1 MSVTPTM
8 RSRLKFNRPS
18 LRKLAR
24 PPKQRTPL
32 GTDFN
37 AANLPVALSLQHCR
51 DCGSVQY
58 PPREVCGQCLG
69 DRLAWRPTPGTG
81 RLLSRVALHHSLWEY
96 YKRRIVEAPWPVA
109 SVRLDSGVVVFAHL
123 ALESFAAGNSTG
135 VAADTPV
142 QVFTHTDCSL
152 NAVMIAVA
160 ADTPIASRQQ
170 RQAIAAGLGLL
181 EPATKPE
188 GI

>member
-1 MSVTPTM
+1 MSTTPIM
-8 RSRLKFNRPS
+8 QSRLKLNRPS
-18 LRKLAR
+18 LRRLAR

-32 GTDFN
+32 GTAFN

-58 PPREVCGQCLG
+58 PPRELCRQCLG
-69 DRLAWRPTPGTG
+69 DVLVWRPTPGGG
-81 RLLSRVALHHSLWEY
+81 RLVSSIELHHSLWEY
-96 YKRRIVEAPWPVA
+96 FKRRLVEKPWPVA
-109 SVRLDSGVVVFAHL
+109 SVRLDCGVIVFAHL
-123 ALESFAAGNSTG
+123 ALETFGSDTPATL
-135 VAADTPV
+135 AADTPV

-160 ADTPIASRQQ
+160 ATTSVASRSE
-170 RQAIAAGLGLL
+170 RHAIAAGLGLL
-181 EPATKPE
+181 EPAIKPE

>member
-1 MSVTPTM
+1 MSTTPTM
-8 RSRLKFNRPS
+8 QSRLKLNRPS

-37 AANLPVALSLQHCR
+37 AANLPVALALQHCR

-58 PPREVCGQCLG
+58 PPRELCRQCLG
-69 DRLAWRPTPGTG
+69 DALVWRATAGSG
-81 RLLSRVALHHSLWEY
+81 SLVSRVELHHSLWEY
-96 YKRRIVEAPWPVA
+96 FKRRLAEKPWPVA
-109 SVRLDSGVVVFAHL
+109 SVRLDCGVIVFAHL
-123 ALESFAAGNSTG
+123 ALQTFDSEAPGTL
-135 VAADTPV
+135 AADTAV

-160 ADTPIASRQQ
+160 ASTPTASRSQ
-170 RQAIAAGLGLL
+170 RHAIAAGLGLL
-181 EPATKPE
+181 EPAIKPE

>member
-1 MSVTPTM
+1 MSVTQTM
-8 RSRLKFNRPS
+8 RSRLKLNRPS

-58 PPREVCGQCLG
+58 PPREVCAQCLG
-69 DRLAWRPTPGTG
+69 DSLTWRPTAGAG
-81 RLLSRVALHHSLWEY
+81 RLLSRVALHHSLWEF
-96 YKRRIVEAPWPVA
+96 YKRRIADAPWPVA
-109 SVRLDSGVVVFAHL
+109 SVQLDCGVVVFAHL
-123 ALESFAAGNSTG
+123 ALETFAADDAID
-135 VAADTPV
+135 VLADTPV

-160 ADTPIASRQQ
+160 ADTPISGRQQ
-170 RQAIAAGLGLL
+170 RHAIAARLCLL
-181 EPATKPE
+181 EPAMKPE

>member
-1 MSVTPTM
+1 MSTTPTM
-8 RSRLKFNRPS
+8 RSRLKLNRPS

-37 AANLPVALSLQHCR
+37 AANLPVALALQHCR

-58 PPREVCGQCLG
+58 PSRELCQRCLG
-69 DRLAWRPTPGTG
+69 DALVWRPTPGSG
-81 RLLSRVALHHSLWEY
+81 RLVSRIELHHSLWEY
-96 YKRRIVEAPWPVA
+96 FKRRLVEKPWPVA
-109 SVRLDSGVVVFAHL
+109 SVRLDCGAIVFAHL
-123 ALESFAAGNSTG
+123 ALETF
-135 VAADTPV
+135 AADTPATLAADTAV

-160 ADTPIASRQQ
+160 AATPIASRSQ
-170 RQAIAAGLGLL
+170 RHAIAAGLGLL
-181 EPATKPE
+181 EPAINPE